1 MCAPVLAVGD
11 GAFGFPCL
19 PLTLN
24 HQRHGR
30 VGMSDAG
37 LTVPG
42 MTELPRRYDV
52 TVTVDRDSGHL
63 PNPAEFAAAAEQ
75 AASARSASA
84 PSPELPGH
92 EDEQS

>member
-1 MCAPVLAVGD
+1 
-11 GAFGFPCL
+11 
-19 PLTLN
+19 
-24 HQRHGR
+24 
-30 VGMSDAG
+30 
-37 LTVPG
+37 